1 MMGHREK
8 LKGGDE
14 HDLAGDPQHR
24 WRKYM
29 TRRAGVWKYWK
40 NRINRRN
47 RREIRMELRR

>member
-24 WRKYM
+24 WRKYI